1 MYVLYSKLYFQ
12 VLVLIII
19 ILISSCSK
27 KEKTLFNL
35 LSSSET
41 GIKFENT
48 ITESDSLNIL
58 SQANIYNGGGVG
70 VADFNN
76 DGLLD
81 VYFAGNMVSNKLYIN
96 KGSLKFEDITEVA
109 RVTGEGRW
117 STGISVVDINS
128 DGWLDIYVS
137 TSFRVDTLRRTN
149 LLYIN
154 QGLNENGIPI
164 FKEMAKSYG
173 LADTGYSTQS
183 TFFDYDRDGDLDMYL
198 VTNQLN
204 DKNTPITYR
213 PKLTDGTA
221 LNTDKLYRNN
231 GNNTFSNVSKEANI
245 LIEGWGHAA
254 SISDINLDGWPD
266 IYVSND
272 FIANDILYINNQ
284 DGTFSNR
291 IADYFQHTSWYTM
304 GTDIVD
310 INNDGL
316 VDLIALD
323 MLPENNLRKK
333 TVISG
338 NEYYNYFN
346 SYRFGYEPQYLR
358 NVFQLNRGITPEGHP
373 VFSEIGYMA
382 GIFETDWSWSP
393 LIADFDND
401 GYRDLIITNG
411 LPRDVTDLDYIV
423 YNNGQGYNGT
433 GVNATLG
440 MVDSLPIVN
449 ISNYAFKNTNGIQF
463 TDKTEAWGITQ
474 PSFSNG
480 GTYAD
485 LDNDGDLD
493 FLVNNINQ
501 KAFLYENTLKNSTE
515 NNNFNNLKVI
525 LQGDN
530 KNVKGIG
537 ASIKIY
543 YGKDNRQQIY
553 EHQPSRGYLSS
564 VESQAHFGLGN
575 VLLIDSLKV
584 KWPDGKSQL
593 LKNIKVNQ
601 TIKLSYQDAKSTNI
615 QLESKILN
623 TLFNEV
629 SNMYGVNFLHKEQ
642 DAIDYNI
649 QPTLP
654 HKLSQYGPGIA
665 IGDIDKNGYDDF
677 YIGGSAGNRGVFFMQ
692 NQYGKFTKDL
702 NRIKQED
709 NDSTE
714 EMGVLLFDADNDGD
728 LDLYVAT
735 GSYELPPDHP
745 SNQDRLYINDGKG
758 KFQWDHTAIP
768 TELSNGSCVRAADF
782 DRDGDLD
789 LFVGGRSVSGAY
801 PLIPNSYI
809 LENRGGLF
817 YDITQKYC
825 PELKKIGMVT
835 DALWS
840 DFDADG
846 LVDLVL
852 TGEWTPITFL
862 KNTGNGFKSINQ
874 SSGIDKH
881 TGWWNSLTSGD
892 FDNDGDIDYV
902 AGNLGLNSNYKAS
915 FNEPISLFAKDL
927 DENGK
932 LDPMIF
938 AYQRGNDGK
947 RRPYPMHTR
956 DDLIS
961 QIVSIRKKYPS
972 YKSYGMASMD
982 DFWKLKDREGAI
994 SMTLTN
1000 TTSSYI
1006 ENMGNGQ
1013 FTIKAL
1019 PLEAQIAP
1027 IFGMVSKDMNHDG
1040 NLDLLL
1046 VGNDYGMEP
1055 LSGRHDAFMGLVLI
1069 GNGKGDF
1076 KSLSIAESGFYIKGD
1091 GKGLAKIQSAN
1102 GQELLIATQNQERLL
1117 VFEEKNQKTKNESRS
1132 IKLKPDDFF
1141 AELVFKN
1148 NKKRRIEFYYG
1159 NTFLSQSSRSLF
1171 LTDEIKSVE
1180 ITNFKGV
1187 KRKLDLQLLK

>member
-1 MYVLYSKLYFQ
+1 MNLFRSNLHLHL
-12 VLVLIII
+12 LVLMVAVQ
-19 ILISSCSK
+19 ISSCSK

-35 LSSSET
+35 LPSSET

-96 KGSLKFEDITEVA
+96 KGSLKFEDITEAA

-137 TSFRVDTLRRTN
+137 TSFRADTLRRTN

-154 QGLNENGIPI
+154 QGLNENGIPV
-164 FKEMAKSYG
+164 FKDMAKSYG
-173 LADTGYSTQS
+173 LADTGYSTQA

-204 DKNTPITYR
+204 DKKTPITYR
-213 PKLTDGTA
+213 PKLEDGTA

-231 GNNTFSNVSKEANI
+231 GNNTFSNVSKDAGI

-254 SISDINLDGWPD
+254 NISDINLDGWPD

-291 IADYFQHTSWYTM
+291 IADYFKHTSWYTM
-304 GTDIVD
+304 GTDMVD

-333 TVISG
+333 TVIGG

-346 SYRFGYEPQYLR
+346 SQRFGYDAQYIR
-358 NVFQLNRGITPEGHP
+358 NVFQLNRGMTPEGHP
-373 VFSEIGYMA
+373 VFSELGYLA

-401 GYRDLIITNG
+401 GFRDLIITNG

-433 GVNATLG
+433 GINAKLG
-440 MVDSLPIVN
+440 MVDSLPVVK

-463 TDKTEAWGITQ
+463 SNQTKAWGIGQ
-474 PSFSNG
+474 ESFSNG

-485 LDNDGDLD
+485 FDNDGDLD
-493 FLVNNINQ
+493 LIINNINE
-501 KAFLYENTLKNSTE
+501 KAFFYENSLNNTEVLKQHSLAILLKGDN
-515 NNNFNNLKVI
+515 NNLK
-525 LQGDN
+525 
-530 KNVKGIG
+530 GIG
-537 ASIKIY
+537 TRINLY
-543 YGKDNRQQIY
+543 YGKSKQQFY

-564 VESQAHFGLGN
+564 LESKVHFGLGN
-575 VLLIDSLKV
+575 ISTVDSLMIQ
-584 KWPDGKSQL
+584 WPDGKSQI
-593 LKNIKVNQ
+593 LKNIKADQ
-601 TIKLSYQDAKSTNI
+601 TLNITYKDALLRIKPQTNKFAKSI
-615 QLESKILN
+615 LE
-623 TLFNEV
+623 EV
-629 SNMYGVNFLHKEQ
+629 SKEYGIQFKHEEQ
-642 DAIDYNI
+642 DAVDYNI
-649 QPTLP
+649 QSTLP

-665 IGDIDKNGYDDF
+665 VGDIDKNGFDDF
-677 YIGGSAGNRGVFFMQ
+677 YIGGSAGKPGVFYLQ
-692 NQYGKFTKDL
+692 NKNGKFIKDTS
-702 NRIKQED
+702 RIKQED
-709 NDSTE
+709 NNSTE
-714 EMGVLLFDADNDGD
+714 EMGVLLFDADNDTD
-728 LDLYVAT
+728 LDLYVVA
-735 GSYELPPDHP
+735 GSYELPPDDP

-758 KFQWDHTAIP
+758 KFQWDHAAIP
-768 TELSNGSCVRAADF
+768 TELSNGSFVRAADF
-782 DRDGDLD
+782 DKDGDLD

-801 PLIPNSYI
+801 PLSPKSYL
-809 LENRGGLF
+809 LENQSGLF
-817 YDITQKYC
+817 YDVSEEYY
-825 PELKKIGMVT
+825 PEINNLGMVT

-840 DFDADG
+840 DFDNDG
-846 LVDLVL
+846 LIDLVI
-852 TGEWTPITFL
+852 TGEWMPVTFL
-862 KNTGNGFKSINQ
+862 KNTANGFKSINQ
-874 SSGIDKH
+874 STSIASH
-881 TGWWNSLTSGD
+881 VGWWNSLTSGD

-915 FNEPISLFAKDL
+915 FNEPMSLFAKDL
-927 DENGK
+927 DDNGK
-932 LDPMIF
+932 IDPMIF
-938 AYQRGNDGK
+938 AYQKGNDGK
-947 RRPYPMHTR
+947 RRPYPVHTR

-961 QIVSIRKKYPS
+961 QMVSIRKKYPS
-972 YKSYGMASMD
+972 YKDFGLASMED
-982 DFWKLKDREGAI
+982 LWKLKDREGAI
-994 SMTLTN
+994 SLNVTN
-1000 TTSSYI
+1000 MNSSYI
-1006 ENMGNGQ
+1006 ENMGDGK
-1013 FTIKAL
+1013 FSIKAL
-1019 PLEAQIAP
+1019 PMEAQIAP
-1027 IFGMVSKDMNHDG
+1027 IFGMLSKDIDHDG
-1040 NLDLLL
+1040 NLDLFL

-1055 LSGRHDAFMGLVLI
+1055 ISGRHDAFMGLVLM
-1069 GNGKGDF
+1069 GNEKGVF

-1091 GKGLAKIQSAN
+1091 GKGLAKINSAD
-1102 GQELLIATQNQERLL
+1102 GQELFIATQNQERLL
-1117 VFEEKNQKTKNESRS
+1117 VFKEKNQKSKNESRT
-1132 IKLKPDDFF
+1132 IKLNADDLY
-1141 AELVFKN
+1141 AQVVFKN

-1159 NTFLSQSSRSLF
+1159 NTFLSQSSRTLI
-1171 LTDEIKSVE
+1171 LHREMISVE
-1180 ITNFKGV
+1180 ITNFKGI
-1187 KRKLDLQLLK
+1187 KRKLNLQN